1 MEELLELLGEVL
13 VEVVPAMRERRRG
26 RRETG
31 GISPGAVPV
40 QTSSRHLDDGLDAC
54 DHRGRP
60 L

>member
-13 VEVVPAMRERRRG
+13 VEVIPAMRERRRDRKAG
-26 RRETG
+26 VM
-31 GISPGAVPV
+31 PGAIPV
-40 QTSSRHLDDGLDAC
+40 QTTSRHIDDGLDAY